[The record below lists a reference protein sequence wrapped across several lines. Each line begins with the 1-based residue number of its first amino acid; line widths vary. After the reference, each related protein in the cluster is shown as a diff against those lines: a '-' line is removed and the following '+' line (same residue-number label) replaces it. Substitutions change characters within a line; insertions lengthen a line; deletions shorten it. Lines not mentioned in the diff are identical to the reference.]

1 MCGHTFKS
9 LAALCCRAVTLE
21 LPATPEQL
29 LQRPAAHDDVPI
41 TPNMGSTLQASSSA
55 HEATLS
61 TQQPSAEPAEPQ
73 VRHQQEQQQQQEPHQ
88 QAVVVAVTKGMLARL
103 LQQCPDAA
111 VREQLY
117 CEVLQPKLQQA
128 SRLLAQLAR

>member
-1 MCGHTFKS
+1 MT
-9 LAALCCRAVTLE
+9 VE

-29 LQRPAAHDDVPI
+29 LQRPAASEDDHT
-41 TPNMGSTLQASSSA
+41 TPNTGSTLQASSSA

-73 VRHQQEQQQQQEPHQ
+73 TGHQQQQKQQEPHQ
-88 QAVVVAVTKGMLARL
+88 QAVVVAVAKGMLARL

-117 CEVLQPKLQQA
+117 REVLQPKLQQA

>member
-1 MCGHTFKS
+1 
-9 LAALCCRAVTLE
+9 VE

-29 LQRPAAHDDVPI
+29 LQRPSAHDSNST
-41 TPNMGSTLQASSSA
+41 TPKTGSTPQASSSA
-55 HEATLS
+55 DEATLVS
-61 TQQPSAEPAEPQ
+61 TQQPQ
-73 VRHQQEQQQQQEPHQ
+73 Q
-88 QAVVVAVTKGMLARL
+88 QAVGVAVTKGMLVRL

-128 SRLLAQLAR
+128 TRLLGQLARYACCADHITHSCCLSLSFNCCVNCNKQAVQL

>member
-1 MCGHTFKS
+1 M
-9 LAALCCRAVTLE
+9 AALCCRAVTVE

-29 LQRPAAHDDVPI
+29 LQRPASSDDDPT
-41 TPNMGSTLQASSSA
+41 TPNTGSTLQASSSA

-61 TQQPSAEPAEPQ
+61 TQQSSAEAAETNI
-73 VRHQQEQQQQQEPHQ
+73 RHQQQQQEQELQ
-88 QAVVVAVTKGMLARL
+88 QKAVVVAVTKGMLARL